1 MTSSDIKKFIEQA
14 KSYIGKDGTYVC
26 QTKLKLGYITEWC
39 AYSVSAIMQDCGF
52 IGKYIRQIEGGA
64 GTIARFSDGKY
75 GTWFRKGDKAPQ
87 AGDLIFF
94 RYGGSYTDKY
104 HADHVGI
111 VESVSGNGITT
122 LEGNVE
128 GRSGNWAATSTFKR
142 KTRYLNDNSVYAF
155 YRPNWKVDTSSGSTV
170 SKSIE
175 TIAKEVLAGKWG
187 NGEARKNA
195 ITKAGYDYAKVQ
207 TKVNELLSKQ
217 TTVRKGNIV
226 KVKQGATSYGT
237 NKRLSD
243 WVYNS
248 NFQVLEVS
256 GSRVV
261 IGIDGKVT
269 AAVDK
274 EYTIKVR

>member
-1 MTSSDIKKFIEQA
+1 MTSSDMKKFMEQA

-39 AYSVSAIMQDCGF
+39 AYSVSTIMQDCGF
-52 IGKYIRQIEGGA
+52 IGKYIKQIEGGA
-64 GTIARFSDGKY
+64 GTIARFSDGRY
-75 GTWFRKGDKAPQ
+75 GTWFQKRNKAPQ

-111 VESVSGNGITT
+111 VESVSGNVITT

-128 GRSGNWAATSTFKR
+128 GKSGNWAATSTFKR

-175 TIAKEVLAGKWG
+175 TIAKEVIAGKWG
-187 NGEARKNA
+187 NGESRKNA

-207 TKVNELLSKQ
+207 AKVNELLSKQ
-217 TTVRKGNIV
+217 TIVRKGNIV

-243 WVYNS
+243 WVYKS

-269 AAVDK
+269 AAVHLDSIIIVK
-274 EYTIKVR
+274 

>member
-1 MTSSDIKKFIEQA
+1 MANSELRQFLEQA

-75 GTWFRKGDKAPQ
+75 GTWFPRGDKAPQ

-243 WVYNS
+243 WVYKS

-269 AAVDK
+269 AAVHLDSIIIVK
-274 EYTIKVR
+274 

>member
-1 MTSSDIKKFIEQA
+1 MTSSDMKKFIEQA

-64 GTIARFSDGKY
+64 GTIPRFSDGKY

-155 YRPNWKVDTSSGSTV
+155 YCPNWKVDTSSGSTV

-175 TIAKEVLAGKWG
+175 TIAKEVIAGKWG

-207 TKVNELLSKQ
+207 AKVNELLSKQ
-217 TTVRKGNIV
+217 TIVRKGNIV

-243 WVYNS
+243 WVYKS

-269 AAVDK
+269 AAVHLDSIIIVK
-274 EYTIKVR
+274 

>member
-1 MTSSDIKKFIEQA
+1 MASSDMKKFIEQA

-64 GTIARFSDGKY
+64 GTIPRFSDGRY

-111 VESVSGNGITT
+111 VESVIGNGITT

-128 GRSGNWAATSTFKR
+128 GKSGNWAATSTFKR
-142 KTRYLNDNSVYAF
+142 KTRYLNDSSVYAF
-155 YRPNWKVDTSSGSTV
+155 YRPYWKADTSSGSTV

-187 NGEARKNA
+187 NGETRKYVL
-195 ITKAGYDYAKVQ
+195 TKAGYDYAKVQ
-207 TKVNELLSKQ
+207 AKVNEMFSEQ
-217 TTVRKGNIV
+217 TAVRKGNIV

-274 EYTIKVR
+274 KYTIKVR

>member
-1 MTSSDIKKFIEQA
+1 MTSSDMKKFIEQA

-64 GTIARFSDGKY
+64 GTIPRFSDGRY

-111 VESVSGNGITT
+111 VESVIGNGITT

-128 GRSGNWAATSTFKR
+128 GKSGNWAATSTFKR
-142 KTRYLNDNSVYAF
+142 KTRYLNDSSVYAF
-155 YRPNWKVDTSSGSTV
+155 YRPYWKADTSSGSTV

-175 TIAKEVLAGKWG
+175 TIAKEVIDGKWG

-195 ITKAGYDYAKVQ
+195 LTKAGYDYQKVQ
-207 TKVNELLSKQ
+207 AKVNEMFSEQ
-217 TTVRKGNIV
+217 TAVRKGNIV

>member
-1 MTSSDIKKFIEQA
+1 MANSELRQFLEQA

-52 IGKYIRQIEGGA
+52 IGKYIKQIEGGA
-64 GTIARFSDGKY
+64 GTIPRFSDGKY

-111 VESVSGNGITT
+111 VESLSGNTITT

-128 GRSGNWAATSTFKR
+128 GKSGNWAATSTFKR

-243 WVYNS
+243 WVYKS

-269 AAVDK
+269 AAVHLDSIIIVK
-274 EYTIKVR
+274 